1 MHEIYSKLRIKAT
14 ELCHWQTDFTHC
26 SSALSV
32 GFKQIN
38 ASWVV
43 KICSNALANAF
54 ETFTSEL
61 YVSQKPTRN
70 QRQFFHHRKSRSY
83 L

>member
-1 MHEIYSKLRIKAT
+1 MHEIYSKLRKKAT

-26 SSALSV
+26 SSAFSV

-43 KICSNALANAF
+43 KICSNALVSTF
-54 ETFTSEL
+54 KTFTSEL

-70 QRQFFHHRKSRSY
+70 QRQFIHRRKSRSY